1 MAEILSTSKDRNI
14 KFISSNV
21 GGKNDDTQTEF
32 KDQLKI
38 INDNKK
44 DFSKKFNNTETRFG
58 NSNISVDD
66 FYFSNPIIYPQ
77 VPDLYFQYIQQ
88 KNLKSINTQVI
99 TKLETFNI
107 DSYFRLKTDNIVIDF
122 YETLT
127 VEPFTFINNSNLFS
141 IAVSDSSKYNIND
154 NIIIQGFTNYTIPYN
169 KLNIFF
175 ENTSNIVKL
184 DIKANFDFYIPLID
198 VYINITGVNNLNNYF
213 KNIPLSLIN
222 QQQKIILTS
231 DNYLSF
237 MLPITFYTD
246 NTTDSTLIS
255 SCKIEYLSIG
265 NYPINL
271 INANLPYSKY
281 NLLNYQTIFDI
292 IDNNLIIKL
301 QNDISINNNIE
312 LNNSEWKNNKF
323 ITGNSSIQIGRIE
336 NINIGFVKSS
346 NFIYYLPKI
355 IKNVVSVK
363 MVSSEIPNTYDNI
376 FLNINNTNNKFYWS
390 INVDNNIEPYSI
402 SLDYGY
408 YDFDKL
414 KYYIELKTGL
424 VPRNFINNF
433 IDNGIDSNIYYPN
446 NIIKVDFNENLGT
459 STFSS
464 FTKYILPKC
473 LISLQKIS
481 DTTSSYILTIE
492 QQIHNFGVGQ
502 IIFIEN
508 SLDYQVIPA
517 SYINIINGHKI
528 INIINNNRY
537 QIQIDYVNIISE
549 NPNTISNGGF
559 AITISTQNSFRLF
572 FDKSDTFGEL
582 IGFRNVGN
590 SLAITPYSTIENNY
604 NITNTQL
611 YIYGNLTNDV
621 FNNIVLQTNI
631 LSIFRYKYILLTC
644 SELNNCI
651 SSNNIS
657 YFYKI
662 ELDNNNNNNSEI
674 FYNSYVDNPIYF
686 YPCLDKI
693 ENLEFKFLDPFG
705 NEVNFYNLDNSFTL
719 VFTCIENYPE
729 NTNLNPKVA
738 RT

>member
-1 MAEILSTSKDRNI
+1 MAELLSTSKDRNI

-21 GGKNDDTQTEF
+21 GGNNDDTQNEY
-32 KDQLKI
+32 KDQLKL

-44 DFSKKFNNTETRFG
+44 DFNKNFNNTEPRFG
-58 NSNISVDD
+58 NSGISVDD

-88 KNLKSINTQVI
+88 KNLKSINTQLI
-99 TKLETFNI
+99 TKVETFNI
-107 DSYFRLKTDNIVIDF
+107 DSFFRLKTDNIVIDF
-122 YETLT
+122 YETLIP
-127 VEPFTFINNSNLFS
+127 EPFTFTNNSNLFS
-141 IAVSDSSKYNIND
+141 ISVSDGSKYRIND
-154 NIIIQGFTNYTIPYN
+154 NIILQGFTNYTIPYS

-175 ENTSNIVKL
+175 ENKSNIVKL
-184 DIKANFDFYIPLID
+184 DIKANFEFFIPLVD
-198 VYINITGVNNLNNYF
+198 VYINISGVNNLNNYF

-231 DNYLSF
+231 DKYLSF
-237 MLPITFYTD
+237 ALPITFYTD

-255 SCKIEYLSIG
+255 SCKIEYLNIG

-292 IDNNLIIKL
+292 VGNNLIIKL
-301 QNDISINNNIE
+301 QNDISINNYIE

-323 ITGNSSIQIGRIE
+323 ITGNSSIQIGRIQ
-336 NINIGFVKSS
+336 NINIGFTKSS

-355 IKNVVSVK
+355 IKNIVSVK
-363 MVSSEIPNTYDNI
+363 MISSEIPNTYDNI
-376 FLNINNTNNKFYWS
+376 FLNINSTNNKFYWS

-408 YDFDKL
+408 YDFNKL
-414 KYYIELKTGL
+414 KYYIELKTGQVL
-424 VPRNFINNF
+424 RNFINNF
-433 IDNGIDSNIYYPN
+433 IDNGIDSNLYFPY
-446 NIIKVDFNENLGT
+446 NIIKVDFNEDLGT

-473 LISLQKIS
+473 LIALRKIS
-481 DTTSSYILTIE
+481 DLTSSYIITIE
-492 QQIHNFGVGQ
+492 QQIHNFGIGQ
-502 IIFIEN
+502 LIFIEN

-517 SYINIINGHKI
+517 SYINTINGHKI
-528 INIINNNRY
+528 INIINNNQY
-537 QIQIDYVNIISE
+537 QIQIDYVNIIE
-549 NPNTISNGGF
+549 NDTKVIPNGGF
-559 AITISTQNSFRLF
+559 STTISTQNSFRLF
-572 FDKSDTFGEL
+572 FDKPDTFGEL

-611 YIYGNLTNDV
+611 YIYGNLSNDV
-621 FNNIVLQTNI
+621 SNNTILKTNI
-631 LSIFRYKYILLTC
+631 LSTFRYKYILLTC
-644 SELNNCI
+644 NELNNCI

-662 ELDNNNNNNSEI
+662 ELDNNNNNNKEL
-674 FYNSYVDNPIYF
+674 FYNSFVDNPIYF

-719 VFTCIENYPE
+719 VFTCIENFPE
-729 NTNLNPKVA
+729 NTNLNPNVA
-738 RT
+738 RS